1 MGDRRK
7 ANQQKAQMQQRTNK
21 TSRPKLRPIRNICV
35 YCGSNVG
42 INPAYAEAAHTLGRM
57 MAEAGIGLV
66 YGGGGLGLMG
76 ELARTVHGA
85 RRHA

>member
-42 INPAYAEAAHTLGRM
+42 INPAYADAAHTLGRM
-57 MAEAGIGLV
+57 MANIWTAPDEGAGNS
-66 YGGGGLGLMG
+66 
-76 ELARTVHGA
+76 APS
-85 RRHA
+85 